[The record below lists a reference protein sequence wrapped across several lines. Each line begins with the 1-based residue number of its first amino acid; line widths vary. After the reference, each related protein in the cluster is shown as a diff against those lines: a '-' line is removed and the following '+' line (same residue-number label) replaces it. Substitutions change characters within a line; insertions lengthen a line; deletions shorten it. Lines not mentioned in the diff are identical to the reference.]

1 VGTGLSYAVVTPAR
15 DEADNLRRLAPCIV
29 AQTVLPAAW
38 VIVDNGSSDKTY
50 DLATGLAREH
60 AWIHATA
67 IPGADGAVRG
77 GPVIRA
83 FNAGVAALPERPD
96 VVVKLDADVSFEPT
110 HFERLLEAFAA
121 DPALGIASG
130 SLWELEDGV
139 WRQQFTTRASARGAA
154 RAYRW
159 ECLEAVSPLEEA
171 MGWDGIDELKANV
184 RGWKTGTVADVPF
197 RHHRQVGERDAS
209 RRAAWQ
215 AEGKLAHYMG
225 YRFDYLLVR
234 ALYRSLK
241 EPAALAMVPAYAG
254 AALRRE
260 ARFPDE
266 AARAH
271 LREQQRLRHLPA
283 RAREAFGKR
292 SGPPATLAGRAGD
305 V

>member
-1 VGTGLSYAVVTPAR
+1 
-15 DEADNLRRLAPCIV
+15 
-29 AQTVLPAAW
+29 
-38 VIVDNGSSDKTY
+38 
-50 DLATGLAREH
+50 
-60 AWIHATA
+60 
-67 IPGADGAVRG
+67 
-77 GPVIRA
+77 
-83 FNAGVAALPERPD
+83 
-96 VVVKLDADVSFEPT
+96 
-110 HFERLLEAFAA
+110 
-121 DPALGIASG
+121 
-130 SLWELEDGV
+130 
-139 WRQQFTTRASARGAA
+139 
-154 RAYRW
+154 
-159 ECLEAVSPLEEA
+159 
-171 MGWDGIDELKANV
+171 
-184 RGWKTGTVADVPF
+184 
-197 RHHRQVGERDAS
+197 
-209 RRAAWQ
+209 
-215 AEGKLAHYMG
+215 MG